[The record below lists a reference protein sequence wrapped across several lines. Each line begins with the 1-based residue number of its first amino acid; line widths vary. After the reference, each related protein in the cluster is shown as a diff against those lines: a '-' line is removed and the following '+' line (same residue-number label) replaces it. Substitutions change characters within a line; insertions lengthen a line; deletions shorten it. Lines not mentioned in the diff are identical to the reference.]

1 MKLLLLVPFT
11 LCLLLA
17 GTGTP
22 QQEDKRVTS
31 SHSQPEFLCPV
42 ITVSCPETIMY
53 GSPAKF
59 TAKISGAGPS
69 PSLTLSWFV
78 PDGYIISGQKQT
90 RISTTN
96 STTDIVVNNKGFPEE
111 SSVTAEVEVGG
122 LDRSCANKASCTSEV
137 IHWLSQWPFDMYGD
151 IDLEDEHKRLDAY
164 ALLLREDP
172 ALRGYIVCY
181 GGRKGRRGE
190 AMARCVRAK
199 EYLVSRRGFNPDR
212 IILIDGGFMEQ
223 LTVTLWRYPLDVKP
237 PIKPTVNPSEV
248 QFINGPQEPKKRAA
262 RNRRSGE

>member
-1 MKLLLLVPFT
+1 MKPSLLFPFV
-11 LCLLLA
+11 LCFLLA
-17 GTGTP
+17 GVNVL
-22 QQEDKRVTS
+22 QRADWQVVS
-31 SHSQPEFLCPV
+31 SPSQPEFLCPA
-42 ITVSCPETIMY
+42 ITVSCPESIMY

-78 PDGYIISGQKQT
+78 PDGRIISGQKQT
-90 RISTTN
+90 HISTIN

-137 IHWLSQWPFDMYGD
+137 IHWLSQWPLDMYGD
-151 IDLEDEHKRLDAY
+151 IDVEDEHKRLDAY

-172 ALRGYIVCY
+172 TMRGYIVCY
-181 GGRKGRRGE
+181 GGRRGQRGE
-190 AMARCVRAK
+190 AMARCGNAK
-199 EYLVSRRGFNPDR
+199 EYLVGRRGFNPDR

-248 QFINGPQEPKKRAA
+248 QFIEDSRKSKGPAA
-262 RNRRSGE
+262 RKRRQRE